1 MMLTQAMAA
10 RVSLGRRVRI
20 RAICMREAHGAEAET
35 RARAAADEA
44 GVACAEA
51 NFWLLVADR
60 LARIDGRV
68 STSAA
73 PPLI

>member
-1 MMLTQAMAA
+1 MLTQAMAA

-20 RAICMREAHGAEAET
+20 RAICMREAHGLEAET

-44 GVACAEA
+44 GVAGAEA

-60 LARIDGRV
+60 LARAQGR
-68 STSAA
+68 AA
-73 PPLI
+73 GTANPPLN